1 MKSEVPI
8 EVVCGI
14 IFNNGQVLIARK
26 APNKSMAGKWEFPGG
41 KIKEGE
47 NPEQALKR
55 ELREELGMEVSVNHF
70 IADNHHFYED
80 FAIRLHAFKCEFI
93 SASFELTDHDRVE
106 WIHPLQLS
114 LYDLAEADKSF
125 ISMIIESPTSY

>member
-1 MKSEVPI
+1 MPI

-41 KIKEGE
+41 KVEEGE

-70 IADNHHFYED
+70 ISDNLHQYEN
-80 FAIRLHAFKCEFI
+80 FTIRLLAYKCDFI
-93 SASFELTDHDRVE
+93 SGSFLLTDHDRVE
-106 WIHPLQLS
+106 WIQPLQLS
-114 LYDLAEADKSF
+114 LYDLAEADKPF
-125 ISMIIESPTSY
+125 ISLIIELPASY